1 MDLSTLTDEEL
12 ADHLNAVLAEQERR
26 QALAT
31 IPDQI
36 RELTAKYVDAGGS
49 ADYPDGST
57 LNAKFIAG
65 PGDIHLSAAGYA
77 RYIKDLPAMS

>member
-1 MDLSTLTDEEL
+1 MDLSILTGEEL

-36 RELTAKYVDAGGS
+36 RELTAKYVDGG
-49 ADYPDGST
+49 
-57 LNAKFIAG
+57 
-65 PGDIHLSAAGYA
+65 GDPQNLS
-77 RYIKDLPAMS
+77 